1 MNVEGINKPSPQR
14 SRPGVSASPGAP
26 SSDQISNAS
35 LEHLVYTWGIL
46 AHLRRLWEHWSSR
59 Q

>member
-14 SRPGVSASPGAP
+14 ARPGVSTSPRAP

-35 LEHLVYTWGIL
+35 LEHLAYTWGIL
-46 AHLRRLWEHWSSR
+46 AHLRRLWEQRSSR